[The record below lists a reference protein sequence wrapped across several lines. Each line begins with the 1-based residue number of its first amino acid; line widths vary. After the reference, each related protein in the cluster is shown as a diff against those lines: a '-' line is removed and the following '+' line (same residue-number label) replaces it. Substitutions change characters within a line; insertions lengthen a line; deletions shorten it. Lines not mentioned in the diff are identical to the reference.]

1 MNITKVVL
9 EADSSS
15 IRSATKDLNALQ
27 GSGEEAQKTSAA
39 LGKAMLAVTAAVG
52 SGIAVVTSA
61 VRANM
66 EFSAAISELS
76 AITGATG
83 KDLEFFAEQSKE
95 IGRSTTLSA
104 SQAAQAFKLIASA
117 KPDLLEN
124 AQALAAVTREAVLL
138 SQAAGIQLTEAA
150 SVVGISLNQF
160 GASADQAARFVNVLA
175 AGAKFGS
182 SEIAESAMALKNAGA
197 AANAAGV
204 SFETT
209 NAAIQALA
217 AGGIK
222 AAEAGTSLRNIILIL
237 EQEQE
242 SKYRPSVVGLTQAI
256 ANMADRQLSLTEL
269 TKIFGRENV
278 VAAQTIITQSNSLV
292 QLERNMTGTLT
303 ATEQAATNVDNLRGD
318 MLMLNSATEALQIE
332 IGQRFDPAVRRA
344 TQSIT
349 EMAGSAA
356 EFVASDRFS
365 AWLKTA
371 QTGAELLAVVIAA
384 RMVPAIAA
392 SAASFVIA
400 TQQAIAYQLALARM
414 AGVSAT
420 AAASQVALSGAL
432 ALVGGPV
439 GATMIAVA
447 SIVLFTTKMDSA
459 AERAAKL
466 RAQIDQLSAA
476 EIKNAMAMA
485 QSEAA
490 VVRSS
495 LARAEATRTRSAAD
509 ERAYQIQAKSLIE
522 VENRLKA
529 YESQLRKI
537 EAVEFDKLIDDMTEG
552 FYGYTAAARPAVAA
566 TAALSSETQKAAD
579 AARDF
584 VRSMDSAAAASYNTE
599 SAYVQLMGITDQVTV
614 RTTRLT
620 AEQRAA
626 SLTNISAQDSI
637 DGIVEKMGKQ
647 SKASEELTQVT
658 AQMRNDISSAFADM
672 MMNGEHAFDAIAKSF
687 ERMIYK
693 MLADWAAAGI
703 MNLVSKAFG
712 GVGGHTSTL
721 GNIISGAGTSS
732 IGSAVGSII
741 GGGSAVAAGTAVGGT
756 AGVSTVF
763 AAGAPSAAGL
773 TSSAMGTTAATTSA
787 GSSGFLAAAAA
798 PVAVFAA
805 IAGGLMIGAK
815 QNEKQRE
822 ELKQEWLA
830 AEASLAGMGINVN
843 EIYSESAVRNML
855 EAAPEFAGLP
865 GVDAAA
871 LSQGL
876 ISGAVR
882 QFLFDPSSYQQMDG
896 SHASGLD
903 YVPFNNYRGNLHT
916 GEAVITA
923 RGNEALGMMASA
935 LTEMRTIMA
944 AVAQH
949 TAKSARQL
957 ERWDFGGLPEE
968 RAFA

>member
-95 IGRSTTLSA
+95 IGRTTTLSA

-278 VAAQTIITQSNSLV
+278 VAAQTIITQSDSLV

-303 ATEQAATNVDNLRGD
+303 ATEQAAINVDNLRGD

-420 AAASQVALSGAL
+420 AAASQAALSGAL
-432 ALVGGPV
+432 ALVGGPAGALLLVV
-439 GATMIAVA
+439 GGLALLISKMESATEMTARLRSQLDKLSREELTRGIAVQKTYIQGIETQIA
-447 SIVLFTTKMDSA
+447 RLSKQNQSVAAVRDRMAELSIRLEEGQKDLQRL
-459 AERAAKL
+459 E
-466 RAQIDQLSAA
+466 
-476 EIKNAMAMA
+476 NAM
-485 QSEAA
+485 
-490 VVRSS
+490 RG
-495 LARAEATRTRSAAD
+495 
-509 ERAYQIQAKSLIE
+509 
-522 VENRLKA
+522 VEDR
-529 YESQLRKI
+529 
-537 EAVEFDKLIDDMTEG
+537 EFDKLIDDMTEG
-552 FYGYTAAARPAVAA
+552 FYGYTAAAKPAVAA

-584 VRSMDSAAAASYNTE
+584 VRSMDSAARASYNTE
-599 SAYVQLMGITDQVTV
+599 SAYVQLMGATDQVTV

-620 AEQRAA
+620 TEQRSAI
-626 SLTNISAQDSI
+626 LTNKDAQDSI
-637 DGIVEKMGKQ
+637 DVIVEKMGKQ
-647 SKASEELTQVT
+647 KTASTELTQVT
-658 AQMRNDISSAFADM
+658 AMMRNDISNAFADM
-672 MMNGEHAFDAIAKSF
+672 MMNGGNAFDNIAKSF
-687 ERMIYK
+687 QRMVYK
-693 MLADWAAAGI
+693 MVADWAASGV
-703 MNLVSKAFG
+703 MNVLSRLGG

-741 GGGSAVAAGTAVGGT
+741 GGGSAAAASAAVGGT

-763 AAGAPSAAGL
+763 AAGAPTAAGL
-773 TSSAMGTTAATTSA
+773 TSSAIGTTAATTSA

-830 AEASLAGMGINVN
+830 AEASLSGMGINVN

-896 SHASGLD
+896 SNANGLD
-903 YVPFNNYRGNLHT
+903 YVPFDGYRSTLHQ

-923 RGNEALGMMASA
+923 RGNDALGMMASA